1 MLFYSCVRQTTVYK
15 DKPWGGSLKILKI
28 YCIVLSTNNK
38 LYYYLKAYFHDHDKY
53 IRSVNNFQLMLA
65 QAVGFY

>member
-38 LYYYLKAYFHDHDKY
+38 LNYYFHDHDKY
-53 IRSVNNFQLMLA
+53 LLSADDVQLRRHS
-65 QAVGFY
+65 GP